1 LEPVVGL
8 EAPRAR
14 LSAPVPRRERPQVT
28 PGSYGHMDSDETDRL
43 AEQLDAAN
51 GAKPR

>member
-1 LEPVVGL
+1 MEPVVGL

-14 LSAPVPRRERPQVT
+14 LSAMPRRERPQVT
-28 PGSYGHMDSDETDRL
+28 PGSLGHMDPDETDRL
-43 AEQLDAAN
+43 AEQLDAAH